1 MTDRATVKLKRGEGR
16 LLKAGGLWVF
26 DNEIASVEGTYL
38 NGALVRVC
46 DFDGYPMGTGF
57 INRNSVIRV
66 RMLTR
71 DPDEAIDEA
80 FFRKRLLRAW
90 EYRKRTVDTSSC
102 RIVFGEAD
110 FLPGLTID
118 KYEDV
123 LVVESL
129 ALGIDR
135 LKEELVSI
143 LKEILL
149 GDGIAIRGVYERSDS
164 KERLKEG
171 RERRK
176 GFIGE

>member
-90 EYRKRTVDTSSC
+90 EYRKRTPAAGLYLAKRISC
-102 RIVFGEAD
+102 RG
-110 FLPGLTID
+110 
-118 KYEDV
+118 
-123 LVVESL
+123 
-129 ALGIDR
+129 
-135 LKEELVSI
+135 
-143 LKEILL
+143 
-149 GDGIAIRGVYERSDS
+149 
-164 KERLKEG
+164 
-171 RERRK
+171 
-176 GFIGE
+176 